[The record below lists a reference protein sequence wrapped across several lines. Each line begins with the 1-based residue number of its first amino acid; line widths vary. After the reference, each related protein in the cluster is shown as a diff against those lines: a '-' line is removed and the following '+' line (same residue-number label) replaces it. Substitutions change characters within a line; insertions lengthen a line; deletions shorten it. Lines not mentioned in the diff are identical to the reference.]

1 MDSSGRNTDDYSIQE
16 YVAEQFFKR
25 LGTSYDVLLEYLD
38 RGGIRQDIAIL
49 FNRTAVS
56 FIECKRNARAFI
68 QSSRSRIW
76 LGYLFQNEDAPF
88 YFVADKKEC
97 FLFLRDQ
104 LDSKRVTF
112 DEAASLIKK
121 KYAGIGAPPTIDEI
135 AFDLK
140 ILARKKHVWTL
151 IHRFVENLKSGDVE
165 RDTESPTYYFSADAE
180 DALFLNLLEPLSN
193 KKLCRYTTLNSLF
206 DLLDKKSQ
214 NMCNI
219 VCMNDRGEYRYA
231 DEYVYGRYP
240 QLGSK
245 DFDELDS
252 CYILSLLDMK
262 KEDDLTMWR
271 LYGND
276 AKGACIAYEAREPI
290 LGGKDGKFFLA
301 NVSYGLEN
309 GTHPKLEFV
318 KVMISELSK
327 RGWSLRLRRW
337 NIWKHFFKS
346 HHFAVE
352 KEIRLMYYDAPNP
365 RTGEKDFKWIKN
377 SDSQIVTKMQLFDY
391 ANFPLKIDFARIG
404 PKCQE
409 AELLARQFSIMGKG
423 PLSEIFSVKCSAIQD
438 YR

>member
-1 MDSSGRNTDDYSIQE
+1 MRSPGDITNEFSIQE
-16 YVAEQFFKR
+16 YVAKQFAKR
-25 LGTSYDVLLEYLD
+25 LGISYDVLLEYRD
-38 RGGIRQDIAIL
+38 KVGKRQDIAIL
-49 FNRTAVS
+49 FNRTVVS
-56 FIECKRNARAFI
+56 FIECKRSVRNFI
-68 QSSRSRIW
+68 RTPRSKVL
-76 LGYLFQNEDAPF
+76 LGYLFHDEDVPF
-88 YFVADKKEC
+88 YFVADKSEC
-97 FLFLRDQ
+97 YLFLREQ
-104 LDSKRVTF
+104 LELKQVSF
-112 DEAASLIKK
+112 DEAASIIEK
-121 KYAGIGAPPTIDEI
+121 KYESIGAPPTFEEI

-140 ILARKKHVWTL
+140 TLARSNHVWTL
-151 IHRFVENLKSGDVE
+151 IRLFVENLKLGDIE
-165 RDTESPTYYFSADAE
+165 IGTDSPTFSFSIDTEDE
-180 DALFLNLLEPLSN
+180 LFLNLLEPLSN
-193 KKLCRYTTLNSLF
+193 KRLCRYTTLNSLF
-206 DLLDKKSQ
+206 DLLNKRSQ

-240 QLGSK
+240 QLGSN

-262 KEDDLTMWR
+262 QEDDLTMWR

-276 AKGACIAYEAREPI
+276 AKGACIAYEAKKPI
-290 LGGKDGKFFLA
+290 LNGKDGQFFLA
-301 NVSYGLEN
+301 NVSYGLQD

-318 KVMISELSK
+318 KDLISKLSR

-352 KEIRLMYYDAPNP
+352 KEVRLMYYDAPTP
-365 RTGEKDFKWIKN
+365 RTADKDFMWIKN
-377 SDSQIVTKMQLFDY
+377 SDSQIVTKMQLFGFAD
-391 ANFPLKIDFARIG
+391 FPLKIDFARIG

-423 PLSEIFSVKCSAIQD
+423 AFSQNFMVNSSEIQD